1 MLVAHR
7 LGHQYHTLEEQEK
20 DASENTE
27 LLPTVI
33 VGAAFMLLRWRG
45 RNTGSS
51 SAKFGPH
58 ATEKRIRQSNL
69 SRTVPKSILFLEI

>member
-1 MLVAHR
+1 LGLVFLGAIIHTFLAPKFMLVAHR

-33 VGAAFMLLRWRG
+33 VGAAFMLLR
-45 RNTGSS
+45 
-51 SAKFGPH
+51 
-58 ATEKRIRQSNL
+58 
-69 SRTVPKSILFLEI
+69 